1 MKKTIVAL
9 FVIANMMYFSSNAL
23 ADQRFENWQG
33 ICHFAYDV
41 NDDDN
46 EVYFANCLNTIKTH
60 DKNDGNGRQAYGS
73 AYVEATHAVQ
83 WETNAKFDMYASK
96 KTLKGADVTS
106 SQYDSYQSAPDIPCI
121 MVTSNY
127 DAANDDNNETVY
139 ITNNWVLEI
148 EWKDFDLATYTGTM
162 KYSLNCK
169 NGVAQ

>member
-46 EVYFANCLNTIKTH
+46 EVYYANCVNRIKTH
-60 DKNDGNGRQAYGS
+60 DYGDGQGRLAYGS
-73 AYVEATHAVQ
+73 STVKEAWYPESLSTYGRAV
-83 WETNAKFDMYASK
+83 K
-96 KTLKGADVTS
+96 LKG
-106 SQYDSYQSAPDIPCI
+106 SQANEGRNLEHTVAADIPCV

-127 DAANDDNNETVY
+127 NADADDNNETVY
-139 ITNNWVLEI
+139 VTDDWVLTS
-148 EWKDFDLATYTGTM
+148 EWAFDTTTMTGT
-162 KYSLNCK
+162 LTHHLDCFR
-169 NGVAQ
+169 GVAQ